1 MVKNI
6 TRTIST
12 TKVTFEAFLRK
23 ERMQTTLTMEF
34 PETFKDEDEAQN
46 FLYKRYEK
54 GANEMP
60 LFIHEL
66 TTIDYKYS
74 MPLEKFMEE
83 SKVEIVTT
91 DDSVE
96 SKVEI
101 VTTDDSVESE

>member
-12 TKVTFEAFLRK
+12 
-23 ERMQTTLTMEF
+23 MEF
-34 PETFKDEDEAQN
+34 PETFKDENEAQN

-66 TTIDYKYS
+66 TVVEYKYS
-74 MPLEKFMEE
+74 MPLDEFMRYATLEN
-83 SKVEIVTT
+83 VT
-91 DDSVE
+91 E
-96 SKVEI
+96 
-101 VTTDDSVESE
+101 

>member
-12 TKVTFEAFLRK
+12 TNVTFEAFLRK
-23 ERMQTTLTMEF
+23 ERKQTTLTMEF

-60 LFIHEL
+60 LFIHKL
-66 TTIDYKYS
+66 TVVEYKYS
-74 MPLEKFMEE
+74 MPLDEFMRNATLEKCN
-83 SKVEIVTT
+83 
-91 DDSVE
+91 
-96 SKVEI
+96 
-101 VTTDDSVESE
+101 

>member
-1 MVKNI
+1 MIKNI

-23 ERMQTTLTMEF
+23 ERKQITLTMEF
-34 PETFKDEDEAQN
+34 SETFKDENEAQN

-66 TTIDYKYS
+66 TVVEYKYS
-74 MPLEKFMEE
+74 MPLDKFMSEAVLE
-83 SKVEIVTT
+83 NVT
-91 DDSVE
+91 E
-96 SKVEI
+96 
-101 VTTDDSVESE
+101 

>member
-23 ERMQTTLTMEF
+23 ERKQTTLTMEF

-60 LFIHEL
+60 LFIREL
-66 TTIDYKYS
+66 TVVEYKYS
-74 MPLEKFMEE
+74 MPLDEFMRNATLEN
-83 SKVEIVTT
+83 VT
-91 DDSVE
+91 E
-96 SKVEI
+96 
-101 VTTDDSVESE
+101 

>member
-6 TRTIST
+6 TRTITT
-12 TKVTFEAFLRK
+12 TKITFESFLRK
-23 ERMQTTLTMEF
+23 ERKQTTLTMEF
-34 PETFKDEDEAQN
+34 PEVFKDENEAQN

-83 SKVEIVTT
+83 SAVEIMTT
-91 DDSVE
+91 DDCVE
-96 SKVEI
+96 LRDNI
-101 VTTDDSVESE
+101 T

>member
-23 ERMQTTLTMEF
+23 EREQTTLTMEF
-34 PETFKDEDEAQN
+34 PETFKDENEAQN

-54 GANEMP
+54 GENEMP

-66 TTIDYKYS
+66 TVVEYKYS
-74 MPLEKFMEE
+74 MPLDKFMSEAVLE
-83 SKVEIVTT
+83 NVT
-91 DDSVE
+91 E
-96 SKVEI
+96 
-101 VTTDDSVESE
+101 